1 MSFPSTRTK
10 QFVSI
15 ELIRAAL
22 QHRAVFFTLLA
33 FIYATAIILATLT
46 LNPYFAQTWDVQTF
60 IQAGH
65 QIADSNPFDV
75 YAQSRAAQNW
85 PYAYP
90 PLHAFVTALA
100 LGVGN
105 LLRVFPDYVW
115 ARVPTIFAD
124 VGVAWLLHSIVARKT
139 NDESL
144 ARAAAMLWLLNP
156 ITFYDTAVQGHFES
170 EWLVFALL
178 AYIWHDERRATILP
192 AIALAVAVLFK
203 QIAIVFAIPIWI
215 ALFLEIF
222 RNRRPTTKDRQ
233 NDSAVSR
240 QRSAIALI
248 ASLIIFAFIVIIVC
262 LPFLL
267 HSDDFLFMNLT
278 YVENVPVQTQSW
290 LVAILGLTRGAPN
303 ALTSDFFLLRYQTI
317 VTMLVVLFVSFIAA
331 QRGWDL
337 YLTATLIAIVF
348 FLTSK
353 KVMGYYYVMLFPF
366 LLAALIPSRQF
377 NLIAIALV
385 ATTYISLSPYY
396 AAWTNHA
403 HWWMYAMLGTVNSAF
418 FVWLGKKVTEDEGRR
433 TEEKSAV
440 GGLPSSVGFILFAA
454 ALFAALLQPLIANN
468 GSPIRAPIITPG
480 IEVNALI
487 AFVVLIGLM
496 LIAIAFLS
504 RWVSLSEN
512 KLMWG
517 ISLLFAPL
525 FFSVYTLTKES
536 TAIFEIVLKTLG
548 V

>member
-1 MSFPSTRTK
+1 MLVMSFPSTRTK
-10 QFVSI
+10 QFASL

-22 QHRAVFFTLLA
+22 QHRAVFFTLIA
-33 FIYATAIILATLT
+33 FIYTAAIILATLT

-60 IQAGH
+60 IQTGY
-65 QIADSNPFDV
+65 QIVDNNPFDV

-90 PLHAFVTALA
+90 PLHALVTAIA
-100 LGVGN
+100 LGLGN
-105 LLRVFPDYVW
+105 LIRIFPDYVW
-115 ARVPTIFAD
+115 ARVPTILTD
-124 VGVAWLLHSIVARKT
+124 VGVAWLLHLIVARKT

-144 ARAAAMLWLLNP
+144 ARAAALLWLFNP

-170 EWLVFALL
+170 EWLVFVLL
-178 AYIWHDERRATILP
+178 AYVWHDERRATILP

-203 QIAIVFAIPIWI
+203 QVAIVFAMPLWI
-215 ALFLEIF
+215 GMLIELLHNYCH
-222 RNRRPTTKDRQ
+222 R
-233 NDSAVSR
+233 SAV
-240 QRSAIALI
+240 ALI
-248 ASLIIFAFIVIIVC
+248 SSLIIFAFVVILVC

-267 HSDDFLFMNLT
+267 YSDDFLFMNFT

-290 LVAILGLTRGAPN
+290 LVAILGLTRDAPN
-303 ALTSDFFLLRYQTI
+303 ALTSDFFLLRYQTS
-317 VTMLVVLFVSFIAA
+317 VTILAVLFISFIAA
-331 QRGWDL
+331 QRGWHL

-366 LLAALIPSRQF
+366 LLATLVPRRQF
-377 NLIAIALV
+377 NLIAIVLV

-403 HWWMYAMLGTVNSAF
+403 HWWVYAILGIVNSAF
-418 FVWLGKKVTEDEGRR
+418 FVWLGKTLTEDGGRR
-433 TEEKSAV
+433 TEGEGRRLAT
-440 GGLPSSVGFILFAA
+440 VGFSFFAA
-454 ALFAALLQPLIANN
+454 AVFAALLQPLIGHN

-480 IEVNALI
+480 IEANALI
-487 AFVVLIGLM
+487 ASGVLIGLM
-496 LIAIAFLS
+496 LITIAFLS
-504 RWVSLSEN
+504 RWASRSEN

-517 ISLLFAPL
+517 VALLFAPL

-536 TAIFEIVLKTLG
+536 TAIFEIALKTLG

>member
-1 MSFPSTRTK
+1 MSFPSTRTP
-10 QFVSI
+10 QLAPI
-15 ELIRAAL
+15 ELIRAAM
-22 QHRAVFFTLLA
+22 QHRAVFFASIALV
-33 FIYATAIILATLT
+33 YATAIILATLT

-60 IQAGH
+60 IQAGY

-90 PLHAFVTALA
+90 PLHAIVTALA
-100 LGVGN
+100 LGLGN
-105 LLRVFPDYVW
+105 LVRFLPDYVW
-115 ARVPTIFAD
+115 ARVPTIIAD
-124 VGVAWLLHSIVARKT
+124 VGVAWLLYSIVARKT

-144 ARAAAMLWLLNP
+144 ARVAAMLWLFNP

-170 EWLVFALL
+170 EWLVFVLL
-178 AYIWHDERRATILP
+178 AYHWLAEDRSIILP
-192 AIALAVAVLFK
+192 MLVLAIAILFK
-203 QIAIVFAIPIWI
+203 QIAILFAIPVFVRVFVRWI
-215 ALFLEIF
+215 ADWRAGQFK
-222 RNRRPTTKDRQ
+222 RD
-233 NDSAVSR
+233 NDSTP
-240 QRSAIALI
+240 QRTNLI
-248 ASLIIFAFIVIIVC
+248 LATFVFTFVIIVIC

-267 HSDDFLFMNLT
+267 YSDDFLFMNFT

-290 LVAILGLTRGAPN
+290 IVALLGLTRDTPN
-303 ALTSDFFLLRYQTI
+303 ALTSDFFLLRYQTS
-317 VTMLVVLFVSFIAA
+317 VTILAVLFVSFVTA
-331 QRGWDL
+331 QRGWHL

-366 LLAALIPSRQF
+366 LLATLVPRRRF
-377 NLIAIALV
+377 NLITIVLV

-403 HWWMYAMLGTVNSAF
+403 HWWVYAILGSVNSAF
-418 FVWLGKKVTEDEGRR
+418 FVWLGKKLTEDEGRR
-433 TEEKSAV
+433 TEEKSSV
-440 GGLPSSVGFILFAA
+440 SGLPSAVGL
-454 ALFAALLQPLIANN
+454 ALFATAVFAVLLQPLIANN
-468 GSPIRAPIITPG
+468 GSPIRAPLIAPG

-487 AFVVLIGLM
+487 AFSALILLTLM
-496 LIAIAFLS
+496 TFAFLHFAS
-504 RWVSLSEN
+504 SVEI
-512 KLMWG
+512 KPGWG
-517 ISLLFAPL
+517 IVLLFAPF